1 MYNIK
6 LYDCYHKQTR
16 ILKNDIVYPIQV
28 GKQLSNIK
36 LDMQGDNTGDNIS
49 EKNPFYNELAGTY
62 WIWKNVKADIVGVF
76 HYRRYLNFIN
86 RDTKEYYLT
95 DNILQ
100 KYGICKNQIKNI
112 MGNCDIIV
120 PQKTKKT
127 KVSIYEYYK
136 KEHIINDLDVVIDIV
151 KKMYPSKVGLIN
163 TYFYHNS
170 QMYVGNILISKKE
183 IFDIYAKWLFDILFE
198 VEKQI
203 QNGVSLRNDYQQRV
217 YGFLAERLTGLF
229 LQLNPQY
236 AVKEVPM
243 LFILEDAKKWKKYK
257 MRRLR
262 KKILNILTFGLFSK
276 K

>member
-100 KYGICKNQIKNI
+100 KY
-112 MGNCDIIV
+112 
-120 PQKTKKT
+120 
-127 KVSIYEYYK
+127 
-136 KEHIINDLDVVIDIV
+136 
-151 KKMYPSKVGLIN
+151 
-163 TYFYHNS
+163 
-170 QMYVGNILISKKE
+170 
-183 IFDIYAKWLFDILFE
+183 
-198 VEKQI
+198 
-203 QNGVSLRNDYQQRV
+203 
-217 YGFLAERLTGLF
+217 
-229 LQLNPQY
+229 
-236 AVKEVPM
+236 
-243 LFILEDAKKWKKYK
+243 
-257 MRRLR
+257 
-262 KKILNILTFGLFSK
+262 
-276 K
+276 